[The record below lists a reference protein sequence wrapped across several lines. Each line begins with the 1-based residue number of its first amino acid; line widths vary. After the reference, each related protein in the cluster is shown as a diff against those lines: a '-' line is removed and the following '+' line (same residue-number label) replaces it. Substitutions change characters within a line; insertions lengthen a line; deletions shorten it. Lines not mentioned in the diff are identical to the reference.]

1 MITRVEVHYMT
12 DFEKNHDK
20 RKIKML
26 NGFQKNESIYLGV
39 GTNLGDRLGNIQLAI
54 QLLNNEGVK
63 VLRTASIYQ
72 TKAVGFEA
80 EMDFYNTVFEI
91 ETNLSAIDLLK
102 ITQSIERK
110 IGRKPKLSEAYE
122 SRPIDLDILFYK
134 NEVFNT
140 KELTIPHPR
149 IQERKFVLTPL
160 KELINSNLSL
170 YSALSNEPIENTS
183 IDEIEP
189 IIVHKPLLVS

>member
-1 MITRVEVHYMT
+1 
-12 DFEKNHDK
+12 
-20 RKIKML
+20 ML
-26 NGFQKNESIYLGV
+26 NGFEMNESIYLGV
-39 GTNLGDRLGNIQLAI
+39 GSNQGDRLRNIELAI

-63 VLRTASIYQ
+63 VLNTASIYE

-91 ETNLSAIDLLK
+91 ETNLTAQDLLK

-110 IGRKPKLSEAYE
+110 IGRKPKLSNTYE
-122 SRPIDLDILFYK
+122 SRPIDLDILYFK

-149 IQERKFVLTPL
+149 IHERKFVLKPL
-160 KELINSNLSL
+160 KELINSCLHS
-170 YSALSNEPIENTS
+170 SRFTSNELIENTS
-183 IDEIEP
+183 IDEMEP